1 MQRHACTA
9 SAVLLF
15 FATSCATAQ
24 SYPNRAVRLIVP
36 YPPGGATDIISRSIA
51 TKLSAALG
59 QQFLVDNRPGGGQK
73 IGTALATKAP
83 ADGYTILL
91 VSVTHAINP
100 ALDPKLPYES
110 IRDFAPVTLVAS
122 SPNAVVVHPSIP
134 ARTIKEM
141 IALARAKPDGINLAT
156 SGLGSGGHLAGALF
170 QSMTRTRM
178 TTIHYKGGA
187 PAYVD
192 LMGGQVDAMF
202 TSPNPTLSYA
212 RAGKLRAL
220 AMTGAQRSP
229 SAPDL
234 PTVAEAAGLP
244 GYEASLWYGIMT
256 PAGVARDIVQILNTE
271 IVKGM
276 KAADVREPLA
286 KLAVEIHAT
295 TADAFAEHLRSETQK
310 WARVIREADIRVE

>member
-1 MQRHACTA
+1 MHWHPGHAL
-9 SAVLLF
+9 AVALIAIAPHAL
-15 FATSCATAQ
+15 AQ
-24 SYPNRAVRLIVP
+24 NYPNRAVRLIVP

-51 TKLSAALG
+51 AKLTAALG

-73 IGTALATKAP
+73 IGTALAAKAP
-83 ADGYTILL
+83 PDGYTILL
-91 VSVTHAINP
+91 VSVTHSINP
-100 ALDPKLPYES
+100 ALDPKLPYDS
-110 IRDFAPVTLVAS
+110 VRDFVPITLVAS
-122 SPNAVVVHPSIP
+122 SPNAVVVHPSMP

-141 IALARAKPDGINLAT
+141 IGIARARPESINLAT

-178 TTIHYKGGA
+178 TTVHYKGGG

-229 SAPDL
+229 AAPDL
-234 PTVAEAAGLP
+234 DRK
-244 GYEASLWYGIMT
+244 S
-256 PAGVARDIVQILNTE
+256 IV
-271 IVKGM
+271 
-276 KAADVREPLA
+276 
-286 KLAVEIHAT
+286 
-295 TADAFAEHLRSETQK
+295 
-310 WARVIREADIRVE
+310 